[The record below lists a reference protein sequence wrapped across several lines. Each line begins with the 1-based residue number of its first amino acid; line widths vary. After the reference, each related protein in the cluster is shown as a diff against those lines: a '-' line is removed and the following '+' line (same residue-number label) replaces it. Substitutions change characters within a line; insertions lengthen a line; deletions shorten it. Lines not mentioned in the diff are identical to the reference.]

1 MAVTVIL
8 EVKAKPGTGDNLVS
22 VFRQI
27 LPDTRSYDGFI
38 SLELIQN
45 QDDPDVLIA
54 YECWET
60 REHYEKYFAWRKETG
75 ALDTLGPL
83 LVDAPNIR
91 YFNLTDAQF
100 IEYM

>member
-27 LPDTRSYDGFI
+27 LPDTRSYDGCI

-75 ALDTLGPL
+75 ALDKLAPL

-91 YFNLTDAQF
+91 YFNLTDA
-100 IEYM
+100 

>member
-1 MAVTVIL
+1 MAGTVIL

-27 LPDTRSYDGFI
+27 LPDTRSYDGCI

-91 YFNLTDAQF
+91 YFNLTDA
-100 IEYM
+100 

>member
-27 LPDTRSYDGFI
+27 LPDTRSYDGCI

-60 REHYEKYFAWRKETG
+60 RVAEGDWGFGYTWPTISGRPEY
-75 ALDTLGPL
+75 PL
-83 LVDAPNIR
+83 
-91 YFNLTDAQF
+91 F
-100 IEYM
+100 

>member
-27 LPDTRSYDGFI
+27 LPDTRSYDGC
-38 SLELIQN
+38 SRLELIQN

-75 ALDTLGPL
+75 ALDTLGSL

-91 YFNLTDAQF
+91 YFNLTDA
-100 IEYM
+100 

>member
-27 LPDTRSYDGFI
+27 LPDTRSYDGCI

-75 ALDTLGPL
+75 ALDTLGSL

-91 YFNLTDAQF
+91 YFNLTDA
-100 IEYM
+100 

>member
-27 LPDTRSYDGFI
+27 LPDTRSYDGCI

-54 YECWET
+54 YEWWET

-91 YFNLTDAQF
+91 YFNLTDA
-100 IEYM
+100 